1 MKLYFSNSG
10 CSIEAEDFLRIVR
23 LTHAEKAE
31 TIFDAD
37 IVIIHFCALSTEV
50 ITYIPHILGITDE
63 LKKHNPELKVFVG
76 GCAEQII
83 DLEKRGNVDGTFRRG
98 KMVEDLA
105 KYLDYDYSN
114 NNFPIN

>member
-23 LTHAEKAE
+23 LTHSEIAK

-37 IVIIHFCALSTEV
+37 IVILHFCALSTEV

-63 LKKHNPELKVFVG
+63 LKKHNQKLKVFVG
-76 GCAEQII
+76 GPIPYSIPQQQINPI
-83 DLEKRGNVDGTFRRG
+83 RAIIRNGNIVQFF
-98 KMVEDLA
+98 
-105 KYLDYDYSN
+105 YL
-114 NNFPIN
+114 NFNFMFT